1 MKKIIFALL
10 VHSLL
15 ISLARSQSVDPAKS
29 QSDTLRADTTQIP
42 IILRKKAELPSLTLP
57 QLPRMKEDKQRT
69 YLDVRRHYRS
79 ARPEEWTNYDA
90 FNKPPDRYEYPLQHE
105 PSAML
110 VPLTPLNPQDPQPKP
125 LPFRNYFLP
134 TRAEME
140 VLEILWAKQDVQDTT
155 IYSCLDTVLSITMM
169 DLNQLLEGMTRKG
182 LVSRK
187 IVSPRN
193 EFNAFGVLIEMSPQN
208 RRNRV
213 YEYRALVDRE
223 LMRSFIDAH
232 NYLFKRDSSIVNL
245 KRLEAARH
253 DSSLLPDLNRK
264 IHRVHNRP

>member
-1 MKKIIFALL
+1 MTKLISILL
-10 VHSLL
+10 VQFLL
-15 ISLARSQSVDPAKS
+15 ICLAQAQSIHSHHV
-29 QSDTLRADTTQIP
+29 QRDTLSVDTTQVSVV
-42 IILRKKAELPSLTLP
+42 LRKKPKPPLKALPP
-57 QLPRMKEDKQRT
+57 LPRISEDKQRL
-69 YLDVRRHYRS
+69 YFDVGSQYRS
-79 ARPEEWTNYDA
+79 VRPEESINYDA
-90 FNKPPDRYEYPLQHE
+90 FHKPPDRYSSPWQPG

-110 VPLTPLNPQDPQPKP
+110 IPITPIDPQEPQPKP

-134 TRAEME
+134 SREEMA
-140 VLEILWAKQDVQDTT
+140 VLEILWAKEHVQDTT
-155 IYSCLDTVLSITMM
+155 IYSCLDTVLNITMM

-213 YEYRALVDRE
+213 YEYRSLVDKE

-232 NYLFKRDSSIVNL
+232 YYLFRRDSSIVKL
-245 KRLEAARH
+245 KRLEAARN
-253 DSSLLPDLNRK
+253 DSTLLPELNRR
-264 IHRVHNRP
+264 IQRVRH

>member
-1 MKKIIFALL
+1 MKVIIFML
-10 VHSLL
+10 VLQSLL
-15 ISLARSQSVDPAKS
+15 TCLGRSQSSDPPKS
-29 QSDTLRADTTQIP
+29 FSD
-42 IILRKKAELPSLTLP
+42 ILRIDTSKTSIVLRKRPQLPSPTLLRLPSLKDD
-57 QLPRMKEDKQRT
+57 QQNI
-69 YLDVRRHYRS
+69 YFDVQSHYRS

-90 FNKPPDRYEYPLQHE
+90 FHKPTDRYNYFE
-105 PSAML
+105 PRAML
-110 VPLTPLNPQDPQPKP
+110 VPITTIDPQDPQPKP

-134 TRAEME
+134 NRAEMA
-140 VLEILWAKQDVQDTT
+140 VLEVLWAKPDVQDTT
-155 IYSCLDTVLSITMM
+155 IYSCLDTVLNLTMV
-169 DLNQLLEGMTRKG
+169 DLNQLLEGMARKG

-232 NYLFKRDSSIVNL
+232 YYLFKRDSNIVNL
-245 KRLEAARH
+245 KRLEAAKH
-253 DSSLLPDLNRK
+253 DSTLLPDLNRM
-264 IHRVHNRP
+264 IQRVQDQP